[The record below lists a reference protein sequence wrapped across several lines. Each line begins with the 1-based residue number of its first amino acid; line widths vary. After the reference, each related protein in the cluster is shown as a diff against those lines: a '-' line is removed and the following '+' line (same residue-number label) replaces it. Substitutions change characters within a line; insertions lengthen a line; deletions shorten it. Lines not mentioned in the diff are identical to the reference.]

1 MKWVRDRDLL
11 IAQTLAFVQS
21 VSGMK
26 PVTEASPEAKIRID
40 LRPEANAEK
49 TVHAVLSGQVV
60 LGAPALAAE
69 RVLELPRMSVLPLP
83 PADLRQEI
91 QSRVALFR
99 AHQQRFHK
107 ARDQH
112 FVSTMA
118 QVRASNKTRPELP
131 SA

>member
-21 VSGMK
+21 VSGKK
-26 PVTEASPEAKIRID
+26 PAAEASPEVRID
-40 LRPEANAEK
+40 LRSEANAEK
-49 TVHAVLSGQVV
+49 HAVLSAQVV
-60 LGAPALAAE
+60 LAAPAVRDE

-107 ARDQH
+107 ERDQH

-118 QVRASNKTRPELP
+118 QVRASSKTQLELP